1 MSVEVSDISCELISF
16 IGSAKSS
23 FIEALRLAN
32 RRKVT
37 EAKAVFSEGEKDYVT
52 AYESHSKLLG
62 MFANG
67 QDVKIDLLLVH
78 AECSLMSAE
87 DMKALAQDAIE
98 LAEEQET

>member
-1 MSVEVSDISCELISF
+1 MCVEVSDISCELISY

-23 FIEALRLAN
+23 FIESLRLAN
-32 RRKVT
+32 RKKIA
-37 EAKAVFSEGEKDYVT
+37 EAKAVFAEGEKDYIT

-62 MFANG
+62 LFASG
-67 QDVKIDLLLVH
+67 QDVKIDLLLIH

-87 DMKALAQDAIE
+87 DMKALALDAIE